1 MKGRWIKMAI
11 KQLSVLI
18 PNRYGM
24 LGKLTNIFY
33 EEGIDI
39 RAISVYD
46 TTEYGILRTVVDDPD
61 KAVEVLNRNGIV
73 AMVSDI
79 MAINPEDRRGS
90 LNEIFHILADNDINV
105 DYIYSFVV
113 EKGGPQYFVLKVE
126 DIPKTEAVLV
136 KKGIEVVKE
145 L

>member
-1 MKGRWIKMAI
+1 MAI
-11 KQLSVLI
+11 KQLSVLL
-18 PNRYGM
+18 PNRQGM
-24 LGKLTNIFY
+24 LGNLTNIFY

-39 RAISVYD
+39 RALSVYD

-73 AMVSDI
+73 AMVSEI

-90 LNEIFHILADNDINV
+90 LNEIFRILTENDINV

-136 KKGIEVVKE
+136 EKGIEVVKK

>member
-1 MKGRWIKMAI
+1 MAI
-11 KQLSVLI
+11 KQLSVLL

-24 LGKLTNIFY
+24 LGNLTNLFY

-61 KAVEVLNRNGIV
+61 KAVEILNRNGIV

-90 LNEIFHILADNDINV
+90 LNEVFRLLGDNDINV

-113 EKGGPQYFVLKVE
+113 KQGGPQYFVLKVE
-126 DIPKTEAVLV
+126 DIPKTELILMEHGV
-136 KKGIEVVKE
+136 EVVKK

>member
-1 MKGRWIKMAI
+1 MAI
-11 KQLSVLI
+11 KQLSVLM

-24 LGKLTNIFY
+24 LGNLTNIFY

-46 TTEYGILRTVVDDPD
+46 TTEYGILRTVVDDPE

-90 LNEIFHILADNDINV
+90 LNEIFRILADNDINV

-136 KKGIEVVKE
+136 EKGIQVVKE

>member
-1 MKGRWIKMAI
+1 MAI
-11 KQLSVLI
+11 KQLSILL
-18 PNRYGM
+18 PNKQGM
-24 LGKLTNIFY
+24 LGNLTNIFY

-46 TTEYGILRTVVDDPD
+46 TTEYGILRTVVDNPD

-90 LNEIFHILADNDINV
+90 LNEIFRILSERDINI

-126 DIPKTEAVLV
+126 DIPKTEGILREN
-136 KKGIEVVKE
+136 GIEVVKK